1 MGFSDLKTWPP
12 LVRNYEKLSF
22 CFPAVILKQILQ
34 KKSTEHVAFSN
45 IEVNF
50 LNSKPCSCS
59 EFFGNHVRWTELALN
74 NLSLTVNSKF

>member
-22 CFPAVILKQILQ
+22 CFPAVIS
-34 KKSTEHVAFSN
+34 KSTEHVAFSN

-74 NLSLTVNSKF
+74 NLTVNSKF